1 MNAIA
6 VALAVPVFFL
16 AIGIERALSV
26 WKGRRVYRFE
36 DSLTSL
42 NCGVVQQATSI
53 FLGFAIIGA
62 YVALYEHF
70 RIWEISRTSL
80 LAWTALFFGV
90 DLAYYAFHR
99 ASHRINALWATHVVH
114 HQSEQYNL
122 TTALRQSALQGVMSA
137 AFYWPLAIFGFPP
150 EMFVAM
156 STANTLYQFWIHT
169 RLIGKLP
176 RAFEFIFNTPSHHR
190 VHHGIDSA
198 YIDKNYAGV
207 LIVWD
212 RLFGTFI
219 EEREEPRY
227 GTTTPLLSWNPVW
240 ANFEAWARLWRLART
255 THRRSDKLRI
265 WWAPPEWVPRDCLQR
280 QGAVGEGRTP
290 RELREHGT
298 RRLRIYL
305 MVQFAALSVAT
316 FALLWLGEQSSWS
329 SLGALASWIIVSTAS
344 WGALLEGKPWGWW
357 LEKARLGALP
367 FVVASCSISPWMI
380 ALASCV
386 SIFSL
391 LFLRRRGLA

>member
-1 MNAIA
+1 VNAIA
-6 VALAVPVFFL
+6 VALAIPVFFL

-53 FLGFAIIGA
+53 FLAAVVIGA
-62 YVALYEHF
+62 YVAIYERF
-70 RIWEISRTSL
+70 RIWEISSASWV
-80 LAWTALFFGV
+80 AWILLFFGV

-99 ASHRINALWATHVVH
+99 ASHRVNALWATHVVH

-122 TTALRQSALQGVMSA
+122 TTALRQSALQGAVSA
-137 AFYWPLAIFGFPP
+137 AFYWPLAIIGFPP

-176 RAFEFIFNTPSHHR
+176 RAIELVFNTPSHHR
-190 VHHGIDSA
+190 VHHGIDPD
-198 YIDKNYAGV
+198 YIDKNYAGI

-240 ANFEAWARLWRLART
+240 SNFEAWARLWHLARRT
-255 THRRSDKLRI
+255 RRVSDKFRV
-265 WWAPPEWVPRDCLQR
+265 WWAPPEWVPPDCPKPQR
-280 QGAVGEGRTP
+280 AVSENREP
-290 RELREHGT
+290 RELPELGT
-298 RRLRIYL
+298 PRLRVYL
-305 MVQFAALSVAT
+305 MVHFAALGAAT
-316 FALLWLGEQSSWS
+316 LVLILLREQASWF
-329 SLGALASWIIVSTAS
+329 SLGWLSLWIIASTAS
-344 WGALLEGKPWGWW
+344 WGALLERKFWGPP
-357 LEKARLGALP
+357 LEKVRLWALP
-367 FVVASCSISPWMI
+367 FVVASFSISLWM
-380 ALASCV
+380 ALVTLCF
-386 SIFSL
+386 SILSVL
-391 LFLRRRGLA
+391 WLRRGLR